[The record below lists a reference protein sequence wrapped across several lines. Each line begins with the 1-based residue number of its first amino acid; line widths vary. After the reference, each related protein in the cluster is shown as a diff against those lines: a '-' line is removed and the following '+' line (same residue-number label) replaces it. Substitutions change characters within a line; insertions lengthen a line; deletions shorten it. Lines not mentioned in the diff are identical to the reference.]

1 MEKCRDHAPQRWQYL
16 FETQRILDG
25 LLAEKCTLGL
35 DIRSAYA
42 KRDANRLLNC
52 RKRALALLPC
62 IEALLHAVE
71 EQWLHENKIFGLD
84 ILQLQLGGL
93 KERVLFAARRLQ
105 DFAQGRFERLEEL
118 DEPPLPFYGS
128 QCTDKAVVSPA
139 WRNIVSAGNH

>member
-1 MEKCRDHAPQRWQYL
+1 M
-16 FETQRILDG
+16 
-25 LLAEKCTLGL
+25 GL

-42 KRDANRLLNC
+42 KRDANGLLNC

>member
-1 MEKCRDHAPQRWQYL
+1 M
-16 FETQRILDG
+16 
-25 LLAEKCTLGL
+25 
-35 DIRSAYA
+35 
-42 KRDANRLLNC
+42 
-52 RKRALALLPC
+52 
-62 IEALLHAVE
+62 
-71 EQWLHENKIFGLD
+71 HENQIIGLD